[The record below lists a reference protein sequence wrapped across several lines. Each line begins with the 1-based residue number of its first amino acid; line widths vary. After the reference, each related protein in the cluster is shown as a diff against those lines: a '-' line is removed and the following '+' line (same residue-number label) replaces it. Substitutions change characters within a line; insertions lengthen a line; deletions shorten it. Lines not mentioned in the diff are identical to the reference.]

1 MDKTEIITRIKAVQ
15 TMPELD
21 ALRVETA
28 EAMMQDGTAESFET
42 IQNAFRKAKN
52 RLRRIPLMD
61 RTW

>member
-1 MDKTEIITRIKAVQ
+1 MEKTEIITRIKAVQ

-28 EAMMQDGTAESFET
+28 EAMMQDGTKETFET
-42 IQNAFRKAKN
+42 IQNAFRKANN
-52 RLRRIPLMD
+52 RLRRVPLRD